1 MERTMLNLDREIR
14 PEDFAIP
21 RGEMYCS
28 DDPVSVAMHRERM
41 RQREELKRLYELQE
55 EAKAKARL
63 KAEQARKEQ
72 IPFSE
77 SLAMEICNR
86 VSAGEFLINICRDE
100 DMPTMRSVIQ
110 WKKDHKEFALLYD
123 EAIRDRLDI
132 FEDEVVTIADESEN
146 DFRFVK
152 KAGKQVKVLDAEVIS
167 RAKLRVDVRKA
178 HLKAYRPERWGEQST
193 LNVNNYDAMDLD
205 NMTQEEMDK
214 KIEELE
220 SKEAVVREPK
230 AA

>member
-1 MERTMLNLDREIR
+1 MERDMLNLDREIR

-41 RQREELKRLYELQE
+41 CQREELKRLYELQE
-55 EAKAKARL
+55 EAKAKARF

-77 SLAMEICNR
+77 SLAMEICYR
-86 VSAGEFLINICRDE
+86 VSAGEFLTVICKE
-100 DMPTMRSVIQ
+100 PEMPTTRMVIQ
-110 WKKDHKEFALLYD
+110 WKKDYKEFALLYD

-146 DFRFVK
+146 DFKLVK
-152 KAGKQVKVLDAEVIS
+152 KSGKQVRVLDAEVIS

-178 HLKAYRPERWGEQST
+178 HLRAYRPERWGEQST
-193 LNVNNYDAMDLD
+193 LNVNNYDATDPD
-205 NMTQEEMDK
+205 NMSQEELDRVL
-214 KIEELE
+214 EELE
-220 SKEAVVREPK
+220 TKNSVLKEPK

>member
-1 MERTMLNLDREIR
+1 MERDMLNLDREIR

-41 RQREELKRLYELQE
+41 CQREELKRLYELQE
-55 EAKAKARL
+55 EAKAKARF

-77 SLAMEICNR
+77 SLAMEICYR
-86 VSAGEFLINICRDE
+86 VSAGEFLTVICKE
-100 DMPTMRSVIQ
+100 PEMPTTRMVIQ
-110 WKKDHKEFALLYD
+110 WKKDYKEFALLYD
-123 EAIRDRLDI
+123 EATRDRLDI

-146 DFRFVK
+146 DFKLIK
-152 KAGKQVKVLDAEVIS
+152 KGGKQVKVLDAEVIS

-220 SKEAVVREPK
+220 IKDAVTK

>member
-1 MERTMLNLDREIR
+1 MLNLDREIA
-14 PEDFAIP
+14 PDDFAIP

-55 EAKAKARL
+55 EAKAKAHF

-72 IPFSE
+72 IRFSE
-77 SLAMEICNR
+77 ALAMELCHR
-86 VSAGEFLINICRDE
+86 VAGGEFLTIICKE
-100 DMPTMRSVIQ
+100 PAMPTTRMVIR
-110 WKKDHKEFALLYD
+110 WKKEHKEFALLYD

-132 FEDEVVTIADESEN
+132 FEDEVITIADESEN
-146 DFRFVK
+146 DFKLVK
-152 KAGKQVKVLDAEVIS
+152 KGGKQVKVLDAEVIS

-193 LNVNNYDAMDLD
+193 LNVNNYDAMGID
-205 NMTQEEMDK
+205 NMTQDEMDK

>member
-1 MERTMLNLDREIR
+1 MERDMLNLDREIR

-41 RQREELKRLYELQE
+41 CQREELKRLYELQE
-55 EAKAKARL
+55 EAKAKARF

-77 SLAMEICNR
+77 SLAMEICYR
-86 VSAGEFLINICRDE
+86 VSAGEFLTVICKEPEMTTTR
-100 DMPTMRSVIQ
+100 MVIQ
-110 WKKDHKEFALLYD
+110 WKKDYKEFALLYD

-146 DFRFVK
+146 DFKLIK
-152 KAGKQVKVLDAEVIS
+152 KGGKQVKVLDAEVIS

-220 SKEAVVREPK
+220 IKDAVTK

>member
-1 MERTMLNLDREIR
+1 MERDMLSLDREIT
-14 PEDFAIP
+14 PDDFATP
-21 RGEMYCS
+21 PNEVYFS
-28 DDPVSVAMHRERM
+28 DVPESVAMHKEKLRH
-41 RQREELKRLYELQE
+41 REELKRLYELQE
-55 EAKAKARL
+55 EAKAKAHF
-63 KAEQARKEQ
+63 KAEQARKEA

-86 VSAGEFLINICRDE
+86 VSAGEFLTIICKE
-100 DMPTMRSVIQ
+100 SEMPTTRMVIQ
-110 WKKDHKEFALLYD
+110 WKKEHREFALLYD

-132 FEDEVVTIADESEN
+132 FEDDLLTIADDNRQDIKTITKGSK
-146 DFRFVK
+146 VT
-152 KAGKQVKVLDAEVIS
+152 KVLDGEVIS

-205 NMTQEEMDK
+205 NMSQEEMDK